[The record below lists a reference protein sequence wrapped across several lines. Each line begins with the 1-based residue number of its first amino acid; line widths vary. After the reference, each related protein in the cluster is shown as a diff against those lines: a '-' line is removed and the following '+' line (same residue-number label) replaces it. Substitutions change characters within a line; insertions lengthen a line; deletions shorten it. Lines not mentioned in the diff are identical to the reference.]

1 MSKRIFID
9 PGHSKKD
16 SGAIGKNGTKERD
29 ITLSVGLK
37 LANYLRS
44 SGFEIDMSRKDNN
57 DNLPSNISQ
66 DLVKR
71 VQMANNFKADAFISI
86 HCNAA
91 TNSNAKGFEIFTTP
105 GQNNSDK
112 LATKIFSKVKSTFPN
127 LTYRTDLS
135 DGDPDK
141 EANFYVIKY
150 ANCPATLVEMAFI
163 SNIEEEKM
171 LNNPDFQD
179 KMAFAIAQGI
189 CDYFGMEIK
198 KENNSQNN
206 DNNIKLI
213 VNGKESKIPI
223 KLENGRSYVLLEN
236 HWIQL
241 RNLAEL
247 IFAEIDFDENNKNVI
262 LAIK

>member
-1 MSKRIFID
+1 MSKNIYID
-9 PGHSKKD
+9 PGHSKTD
-16 SGAIGKNGTKERD
+16 PGAVGKNGTKERD

-44 SGFEIDMSRKDNN
+44 SGFEINMSRKDNN

-71 VQMANNFKADAFISI
+71 VQMANNFKADAFISL

-91 TNSNAKGFEIFTTP
+91 TNSDAKGFEIYTTP

-112 LATKIFSKVKSTFPN
+112 LATKIFSRVKSTFPN

-141 EANFYVIKY
+141 EANFYVIKH
-150 ANCPATLVEMAFI
+150 ANCPATLIEMAFI
-163 SNIEEEKM
+163 SNPEEEKM

-189 CDYFGMEIK
+189 GDYFGMEIK
-198 KENNSQNN
+198 KENNS
-206 DNNIKLI
+206 DNIKLI

-223 KLENGRSYVLLEN
+223 KLENGRSYALLDN
-236 HWIQL
+236 NWIQL
-241 RNLAEL
+241 RSLAEL
-247 IFAEIDFDENNKNVI
+247 IFAEIKWDEKNKNVI
-262 LAIK
+262 LTIK